1 LLRCQPR
8 VNTYSHSS
16 PQMKLSVP
24 SYLLAAALLL
34 SQGEVLAT
42 ELRGAV
48 QRELSVC
55 QNSNTNWLALP
66 ADSGCSSAMPVCV
79 KGDGSEVTVWNGFG
93 DACAVCVNDKSG
105 DSSWNPDKGCKDGP
119 PGTLAFCVLAG
130 GGEPGAGKT
139 GARCAAQ
146 IGPAPPAP
154 PTPACTNTNT
164 DWLALPADNGCSDAT
179 PVCVKG
185 DGSEVTEWNAGGN
198 SCVACVND
206 KSGDSSWNPDK
217 GCKDGPPGTLAF
229 CVLAN
234 GGEPGAGKTGA
245 RCAAQNGPLPPPP
258 LTLACKN
265 TGWDGIDSG
274 CSSGK
279 PHCADGN
286 GSEVTAWNGVGASC
300 MKCIDDESTNQGW
313 WRDKGCTGASPHCV
327 DSNGNSPG
335 KNKGGI
341 SCSTKPKA

>member
-1 LLRCQPR
+1 
-8 VNTYSHSS
+8 
-16 PQMKLSVP
+16 
-24 SYLLAAALLL
+24 
-34 SQGEVLAT
+34 
-42 ELRGAV
+42 
-48 QRELSVC
+48 
-55 QNSNTNWLALP
+55 
-66 ADSGCSSAMPVCV
+66 
-79 KGDGSEVTVWNGFG
+79 VWNGFG
-93 DACAVCVNDKSG
+93 DACAV
-105 DSSWNPDKGCKDGP
+105 
-119 PGTLAFCVLAG
+119 
-130 GGEPGAGKT
+130 
-139 GARCAAQ
+139 
-146 IGPAPPAP
+146 
-154 PTPACTNTNT
+154 
-164 DWLALPADNGCSDAT
+164 
-179 PVCVKG
+179 
-185 DGSEVTEWNAGGN
+185 
-198 SCVACVND
+198 CVND